1 MKVRHSQGFN
11 RILLAAAVLLL
22 SVGLAYAGGDSP
34 QSGFKITPILQVVT
48 QSTVG
53 IMWETYNASAG
64 TVRIATNSNMTGAR
78 VLSTSSA
85 TTAKIRV
92 TGLVANTRYYY
103 RVTADG
109 ATSATRSFVTALPVG
124 SREPFRFIVYGD
136 SRTAPWYED
145 IIAKY
150 GDNDDHLPVCQSMMS
165 YSPDFLVHV
174 GDFVYS
180 GTNMDDI
187 YNFFDVEREMLGGNP
202 MLPTY
207 GNHEFDGGNA
217 TGNTYMDSYLIPAVG
232 GSFSYYAYNYGN
244 VHILVVNTGTI
255 VFAGDNADHLKP
267 GSPQYAFIQA
277 DLQAAAANP
286 NIDHIFVSL
295 HAAPYSCANFGD
307 NQNLINYLEPLF
319 KQYRVKVVFMGHEH
333 DYQHLVHDGIH
344 YVLSGG
350 AGSSVMDYPWKGDQD
365 DTHASL
371 LRYDDVLNYLIVD
384 VDGPTLNFQ
393 ARQVQ
398 GQGNSSSSLLEAFGL

>member
-1 MKVRHSQGFN
+1 MKMRQLKGMKKA
-11 RILLAAAVLLL
+11 LLAVAVVLV
-22 SVGLAYAGGDSP
+22 SFGVAYAGGDSP
-34 QSGFKITPILQVVT
+34 QTGFKITPVLQVVT
-48 QSTVG
+48 QTTVG
-53 IMWETYNASAG
+53 MVWETHNASAG
-64 TVRIATNSNMTGAR
+64 TIRIATNSSMSGAR
-78 VLSTSSA
+78 VLTTSSA
-85 TTAKIRV
+85 KIGRVRV
-92 TGLVANTRYYY
+92 TGLAADTRYYY

-109 ATSATRSFVTALPVG
+109 ATSATRSFVTALQVG
-124 SREPFRFIVYGD
+124 SRQPFRFVVYGD

-165 YSPDFLVHV
+165 YAPDFLVHV

-187 YNFFDVEREMLGGNP
+187 YNFFDVEREMLASNP

-217 TGNTYMDSYLIPAVG
+217 TSNTYMDSYLIPAVG
-232 GSFSYYAYNYGN
+232 ATFSYYAYNYGN

-295 HAAPYSCANFGD
+295 HAAPYSAANFGD

-319 KQYRVKVVFMGHEH
+319 RQYRVKAVFMGHEH
-333 DYQHLVHDGIH
+333 DYQHMVHDGIH
-344 YVLSGG
+344 YILSGG
-350 AGSSVMDYPWKGDQD
+350 AGSSMMDYPWKGDQN
-365 DTHASL
+365 DTHANL
-371 LRYDDVLNYLIVD
+371 IKYAEVLNYVIVD
-384 VDGPTLNFQ
+384 VDGPTINFQ

-398 GQGNSSSSLLEAFGL
+398 GQGNSSSSLLEAWGL